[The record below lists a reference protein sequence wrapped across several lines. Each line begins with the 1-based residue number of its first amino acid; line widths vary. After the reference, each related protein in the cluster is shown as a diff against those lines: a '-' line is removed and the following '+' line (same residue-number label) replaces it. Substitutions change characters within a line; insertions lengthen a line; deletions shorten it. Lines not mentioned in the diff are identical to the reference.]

1 MENTTTFQV
10 LKGGLAETAFTSS
23 RQFVSSYVTDTRL
36 MGVMGVYIH
45 WYLPEN
51 NFLKHFH
58 QFFYLDAEEFGF
70 DSYESVLESDD
81 GGRYYDIKAIEN
93 KMIGGLGGR
102 KMRIS
107 EKEARFLIQSYAKM
121 NRKMNIPLPG
131 KTEEYDFLL
140 SPSEELSSDEEYA
153 LMCKECTAI
162 SSPYQVI
169 NYFLMRCFGR
179 DFKAAKFL
187 TRGYVR
193 TDIFPEH
200 KAATLMSNSIDNAD
214 DADSGSNTNYYI
226 TDDDKDFGTF
236 STRRSYLCQSLIEY
250 DCKYYIVITQVTLDK
265 LKVVKY
271 EKISSFR
278 VSSAEATMMTSR
290 PEFITVFNPVEG
302 NIYESDEITIE
313 NNPGLVFTLDSTDL
327 VSTAMVT
334 EHEAGRVYMM
344 FYPNNDHVSSREYRL
359 SDDVRGVYYIL
370 DNGQF
375 VLCAYDSSSIELLEK
390 DITSSGIGPYLYLA
404 ARYQFKEPVLYEF
417 IGSGSEDFL
426 EFADIISDGENDDG
440 DDR

>member
-1 MENTTTFQV
+1 M
-10 LKGGLAETAFTSS
+10 
-23 RQFVSSYVTDTRL
+23 
-36 MGVMGVYIH
+36 
-45 WYLPEN
+45 
-51 NFLKHFH
+51 
-58 QFFYLDAEEFGF
+58 
-70 DSYESVLESDD
+70 
-81 GGRYYDIKAIEN
+81 
-93 KMIGGLGGR
+93 
-102 KMRIS
+102 
-107 EKEARFLIQSYAKM
+107 
-121 NRKMNIPLPG
+121 
-131 KTEEYDFLL
+131 
-140 SPSEELSSDEEYA
+140 
-153 LMCKECTAI
+153 
-162 SSPYQVI
+162 
-169 NYFLMRCFGR
+169 
-179 DFKAAKFL
+179 
-187 TRGYVR
+187 
-193 TDIFPEH
+193 
-200 KAATLMSNSIDNAD
+200 
-214 DADSGSNTNYYI
+214 
-226 TDDDKDFGTF
+226 
-236 STRRSYLCQSLIEY
+236 
-250 DCKYYIVITQVTLDK
+250 
-265 LKVVKY
+265 
-271 EKISSFR
+271 
-278 VSSAEATMMTSR
+278 SSAEATMMTSR